1 MQTKCENCIF
11 AIKKNLD
18 SEYQQSGCLMDR
30 SRKLGVA
37 EIVDGSYLLN
47 GYCNTFRPQEWLEG
61 LTAKQQMN
69 AAQVVLDE
77 VAIRMGFIVWLDPT
91 PDAISRLRVTLE
103 DIANQEGYTPAYVV
117 VVTPKVEYNEEIWTL
132 FLEFF
137 EDRDG
142 IKFHITQ
149 TESDAFDVDAAFEH
163 AQNGWIYLTTC
174 GERVMRNLMARV
186 DKRLNIDMKK
196 LVVVRP
202 YKDMNGLMFPAYL
215 FKFLNGNK
223 PKVYGDATVDA
234 GSFIEKIE
242 TAAEDSSPELFMD
255 WSEFK
260 NET

>member
-1 MQTKCENCIF
+1 
-11 AIKKNLD
+11 
-18 SEYQQSGCLMDR
+18 MDR

-61 LTAKQQMN
+61 LTAKQQLN

-103 DIANQEGYTPAYVV
+103 DIANQGDYDPTYVV
-117 VVTPKVEYNEEIWTL
+117 VVTPKVEYNEEIWKL

-137 EDRDG
+137 GDRDG

-149 TESDAFDVDAAFEH
+149 TKRDTFDVDGAFEN
-163 AQNGWIYLTTC
+163 AQNGWIYLTAS
-174 GERVMRNLMARV
+174 GERVMRNLMAMV
-186 DKRLNIDMKK
+186 DKWVNIDMKK
-196 LVVVRP
+196 LMVVKP
-202 YKDMNGLMFPAYL
+202 YEDMNGFMFPAYL

-223 PKVYGDATVDA
+223 PKVYGDETVDA
-234 GSFIEKIE
+234 GSFVEKIE
-242 TAAEDSSPELFMD
+242 SAAENSSPELCID

-260 NET
+260 DES